1 MNDRAERLLGKLKS
15 GKTLF
20 IIGLAG
26 ILLIFAS
33 SFIKMPEKAARGSG
47 NDEIELSAYCTQL
60 EKRVKKIVKEITGQN
75 AEVLITLD
83 GGIRRT
89 YAEITSDSGA
99 QSEIEK
105 SSESEKTYITV
116 TDADGNETAL
126 RVYEQYPEVR
136 GVTVVYVGSEAQGEK
151 IKSAVMAA
159 LGITSKRIYT
169 VTKGGK

>member
-1 MNDRAERLLGKLKS
+1 MNDRAEKLLGKLKS

-20 IIGLAG
+20 IIGLTG

-33 SFIKMPEKAARGSG
+33 SFVSVPAKTAKSG
-47 NDEIELSAYCTQL
+47 DNSEIELSAYCSQL
-60 EKRVKKIVKEITGQN
+60 EKRVKKIVREITGQS

-99 QSEIEK
+99 QSENEK

-126 RVYEQYPEVR
+126 KVYEQYPEVR
-136 GVTVVYVGSEAQGEK
+136 GVTVVYIGSEAQGEK
-151 IKSAVMAA
+151 IKNAVMAA
-159 LGITSKRIYT
+159 LGVTSKRIYT

>member
-1 MNDRAERLLGKLKS
+1 MNDRFLKIFQKFKN

-33 SFIKMPEKAARGSG
+33 SFFSKPVAESSSKTYEEVELEEYKA
-47 NDEIELSAYCTQL
+47 QL
-60 EKRVKKIVKEITGQN
+60 EKKIKKIVKEITGNKQ

-89 YAEITSDSGA
+89 FAENAS
-99 QSEIEK
+99 QRESEGE
-105 SSESEKTYITV
+105 SESEKQYITV
-116 TDADGNETAL
+116 TDANGNETAL
-126 RVYEQYPEVR
+126 TVYEQYPEIR
-136 GVTVVYVGSEAQGEK
+136 GVTVVYTGSSASGEK
-151 IKSAVMAA
+151 IKNAVMAA

-169 VTKGGK
+169 VAKGGN